1 MPSQT
6 IPAAGANANTKV
18 LFSGKR
24 SVHGD
29 SQHKQQAHDNSASS
43 GDEAEQANNDEVA
56 ELEKKSHKRWAN
68 RTNGDTGPSPF
79 EKLFDLVS
87 PDANEMATM
96 TAAADGAKDQTALK
110 TDFKSVQQ
118 LLAQAGF
125 GQVSDG
131 AAAGRLAG
139 TNGDLPGQA
148 AKSHLPG
155 QLSAEAALADKQKAN
170 GLPQTGAQSTLGQA
184 AAEASAAKDNKA
196 LFQSLSQ
203 TPEKVALGSIDQLAR
218 NAGSNPA
225 DPGNLKAYSL
235 DTRATSAFDTVMP
248 IVRDAMLTPTQKAQR
263 DGFSVLKQETH
274 FAPMDMLETASLASS
289 QTGLATANSVLR
301 QIGDALSGSLK
312 GQGAANPDSA
322 FDSQFSGG
330 LKLHRSGDVLR
341 VLDIQLHP
349 ADLGKVRLS
358 VRLNDNNIEVRIEAS
373 KAETAKMLE
382 TNQHE
387 LNKLLQKAG
396 YHADRIAVVAM
407 DDKSTS
413 QILPPSSNDS
423 LNQQNGQDR
432 PGSSWSNNGSE
443 GQEGQQ
449 QQSGARDEGGLFS
462 MESFDENNDGAHHDG
477 TPESQPY
484 RGLTL

>member
-6 IPAAGANANTKV
+6 IPAAGANVNTKA
-18 LFSGKR
+18 LFSGKH

-29 SQHKQQAHDNSASS
+29 SQHKRQAHDNSASY
-43 GDEAEQANNDEVA
+43 GDEAEQAANEAA
-56 ELEKKSHKRWAN
+56 ELESKSHKKQADKA
-68 RTNGDTGPSPF
+68 NGDTGPSSF

-87 PDANEMATM
+87 PDANKKAAT
-96 TAAADGAKDQTALK
+96 TIAAEASSEQSAEKA
-110 TDFKSVQQ
+110 DFKSVQQ

-125 GQVSDG
+125 GQAPDKTGSSAQTG
-131 AAAGRLAG
+131 ANTDPLLQAG
-139 TNGDLPGQA
+139 
-148 AKSHLPG
+148 KG
-155 QLSAEAALADKQKAN
+155 QLPEQALSDAALAGKQHN
-170 GLPQTGAQSTLGQA
+170 GTAGSMGKV
-184 AAEASAAKDNKA
+184 EARAAKDAKA
-196 LFQSLSQ
+196 LFQGLSQ
-203 TPEKVALGSIDQLAR
+203 PPEKVSLGSMEQLAKS
-218 NAGSNPA
+218 AQSNPV
-225 DPGNLKAYSL
+225 DPTNLKAFSL

-274 FAPMDMLETASLASS
+274 FAPMDMLETNGVVSP
-289 QTGLATANSVLR
+289 QTGLTTANSVLR
-301 QIGDALSGSLK
+301 QIGDALSGSLN
-312 GQGAANPDSA
+312 GQGSANPDSA
-322 FDSQFSGG
+322 LDGQFSSG

-396 YHADRIAVVAM
+396 YQADRIAVVAM
-407 DDKSTS
+407 DEKGPS
-413 QILPPSSNDS
+413 QILPPSSSDS

-432 PGSSWSNNGSE
+432 SGSSGANNGSGDQG
-443 GQEGQQ
+443 GQK

-462 MESFDENNDGAHHDG
+462 MESFDDNSDGVHHEA
-477 TPESQPY
+477 TNESQPY

>member
-6 IPAAGANANTKV
+6 IPAAGANVNTHA

-29 SQHKQQAHDNSASS
+29 SQHKQQAHDNSASC
-43 GDEAEQANNDEVA
+43 GDEAEQAANEAA
-56 ELEKKSHKRWAN
+56 ELESKSHKKHAN
-68 RTNGDTGPSPF
+68 KAHGDTGPSSF

-87 PDANEMATM
+87 PDANKKAASEMATASSLEQS
-96 TAAADGAKDQTALK
+96 TEKA
-110 TDFKSVQQ
+110 DFKSVQQ

-125 GQVSDG
+125 GQEPDKANSGALAGAKADPLLQAGKGQLPEQALSDTALAG
-131 AAAGRLAG
+131 KQQNGAEDSMGKMGKAAA
-139 TNGDLPGQA
+139 D
-148 AKSHLPG
+148 
-155 QLSAEAALADKQKAN
+155 
-170 GLPQTGAQSTLGQA
+170 
-184 AAEASAAKDNKA
+184 ASAAKDAKA
-196 LFQSLSQ
+196 LFQGLSQ
-203 TPEKVALGSIDQLAR
+203 TPEKMSLGSMEQLAKS
-218 NAGSNPA
+218 AQSNPV
-225 DPGNLKAYSL
+225 DPTNLKAFSL
-235 DTRATSAFDTVMP
+235 DTRATSAFDTVIP

-274 FAPMDMLETASLASS
+274 FAPMDMLETNGLVSP
-289 QTGLATANSVLR
+289 QTGLTTANSVLR
-301 QIGDALSGSLK
+301 QIGDALSGSLN
-312 GQGAANPDSA
+312 GQGSANPDSA
-322 FDSQFSGG
+322 LDGQFSSG

-373 KAETAKMLE
+373 RAETAKMLE

-396 YHADRIAVVAM
+396 YQADRITVVAL
-407 DDKSTS
+407 DEKGPS

-432 PGSSWSNNGSE
+432 SGSSGANNGSGDQG
-443 GQEGQQ
+443 GQK
-449 QQSGARDEGGLFS
+449 QQSGARDEGGFFS
-462 MESFDENNDGAHHDG
+462 MEAFDDNSDGVHHEA
-477 TPESQPY
+477 TSESQPY

>member
-6 IPAAGANANTKV
+6 IPAAGANVNTKA
-18 LFSGKR
+18 LYSGKH

-29 SQHKQQAHDNSASS
+29 SQHKRQAHDNSASY
-43 GDEAEQANNDEVA
+43 GDEAEQAANEAA
-56 ELEKKSHKRWAN
+56 ELESKSHKKHADKA
-68 RTNGDTGPSPF
+68 NGDTGPSSF

-87 PDANEMATM
+87 PDANKKAATAMA
-96 TAAADGAKDQTALK
+96 AEASKEQSAEKA
-110 TDFKSVQQ
+110 DFKSIQQ

-125 GQVSDG
+125 GQAPDKTGSG
-131 AAAGRLAG
+131 ALAG
-139 TNGDLPGQA
+139 TRTDPLLQAGKDRLAEQALSDA
-148 AKSHLPG
+148 AKQQNG
-155 QLSAEAALADKQKAN
+155 AEGSMGKIGK
-170 GLPQTGAQSTLGQA
+170 A
-184 AAEASAAKDNKA
+184 AAEASTAKDAKT
-196 LFQSLSQ
+196 LFQGLSQ
-203 TPEKVALGSIDQLAR
+203 TQEKVSLGSMEQLAKS
-218 NAGSNPA
+218 AQSNPV
-225 DPGNLKAYSL
+225 DPTNLKAYSL

-274 FAPMDMLETASLASS
+274 FAPMDMLETNGVVSP
-289 QTGLATANSVLR
+289 QTGLTTANSVLR
-301 QIGDALSGSLK
+301 QIGDALSGSLN
-312 GQGAANPDSA
+312 GQGSANPDSA
-322 FDSQFSGG
+322 LDAQFSSG

-396 YHADRIAVVAM
+396 YQADRITVVAM
-407 DDKSTS
+407 DEKGPS
-413 QILPPSSNDS
+413 QILPPSSSDS

-432 PGSSWSNNGSE
+432 SGSSGANNGSGDQG
-443 GQEGQQ
+443 GQK

-462 MESFDENNDGAHHDG
+462 MESFDDNSDGVHHEA
-477 TPESQPY
+477 TSESQPY